1 MNAITRNTLPAIG
14 AAFEGGFYAGLIALN
29 GETYGIV
36 VSPKASGELEEAR
49 WGEYGNDLQAARHL
63 NDGLA
68 NTQAMAEAS
77 SDLARWMLALD
88 INGFADWYLP
98 SRDEL
103 EILYL
108 QFKPTTETNY
118 QHGRRGENSSAVPI
132 TQHYSAEAPAQTSHE
147 AFQEGAEQAFEDAW
161 YWSSTQFSPYHAWIQ
176 YFGGGGQ
183 SSGRKVYELRARAV
197 RRFKVTP

>member
-1 MNAITRNTLPAIG
+1 MNAITRTTLPAIG

-36 VSPKASGELEEAR
+36 VSPKASGELEEASL
-49 WGEYGNDLQAARHL
+49 GTVGKDMLAARHF

-68 NTQAMAEAS
+68 NTQAMAEAG

-103 EILYL
+103 ELLYRH
-108 QFKPTTETNY
+108 FKPTTESNWVY
-118 QHGRRGENSSAVPI
+118 RHGENPSSVPMGYPY
-132 TQHYSAEAPAQTSHE
+132 T
-147 AFQEGAEQAFEDAW
+147 AEQPGQTQLPDFQADAAEAFEDTW
-161 YWSSTQFSPYHAWIQ
+161 YWSSTQYSPFYAWVQ
-176 YFGGGGQ
+176 GFDVGNQLTGH
-183 SSGRKVYELRARAV
+183 KDHELRARAV